1 MNRKTKKKITEKKY
15 SFFFIIALIALLFY
29 FVVNYISI
37 GMNNR
42 EKEKEIA
49 QLKAKNEAQLEEN
62 EALQK
67 VIDGGDQKEY
77 IERVAREKLGLVKP
91 GEKVYYNVTPS
102 N

>member
-42 EKEKEIA
+42 AKEKEIA